1 MASNSYKLEID
12 SLQQVIKIQD
22 YSIESRNQVSDEAV
36 KNFPSKFYV
45 SKNRFR
51 KIGQARIASHILSQQ
66 QKIIDTVKNSPTA
79 AKKYYIILWQHIEGS
94 GRAYFQ
100 VAFKKDSRK
109 EEFVALSSEK
119 IIRMDSKCQV
129 LQSWWLQTLKEWK
142 INWFADPKRVEL
154 MLNKNQ
160 KSEEQIEFFIPLTKE
175 GDKEPDRRQKKDLQK
190 LQVIHEYIGGYMFHY
205 MNKNTETERGESEQ
219 TLRSILDV
227 TNPWYN

>member
-1 MASNSYKLEID
+1 M
-12 SLQQVIKIQD
+12 
-22 YSIESRNQVSDEAV
+22 
-36 KNFPSKFYV
+36 
-45 SKNRFR
+45 
-51 KIGQARIASHILSQQ
+51 SQQ

-160 KSEEQIEFFIPLTKE
+160 KAEEQIEFFIPLTKE

-190 LQVIHEYIGGYMFHY
+190 LQGMLNPKFSRRSSLYL
-205 MNKNTETERGESEQ
+205 KNGHFSHL
-219 TLRSILDV
+219 TLLSHFGLM
-227 TNPWYN
+227 Y